1 MKDFII
7 AFFAGL
13 VATLVAAGI
22 LYISPSLYS
31 FFEKRDG
38 AFLTVEIVTDNFGDL
53 KHSKIIAINS
63 SRYSFSPL
71 NFHLLTNGNIVKLGI
86 VSPRGQKSY
95 DVTPN
100 DTISEVLDAG
110 EIVVFYALIE
120 KGSISNDLEKLFTGN
135 YSFIDSKGRV
145 KNGSIK
151 VRSLSEKQ
159 IEQYIYLAKWFG
171 FFFAVVFSIFTVIW
185 LIIKKR
191 GTVKG
196 LQAKKV

>member
-1 MKDFII
+1 MKGFII
-7 AFFAGL
+7 SVFASI
-13 VATLVAAGI
+13 VAAGI
-22 LYISPSLYS
+22 LYISLDLYS

-38 AFLTVEIVTDNFGDL
+38 AFLTVEIIADKFGDL
-53 KHSKIIAINS
+53 NLSKITAINS

-71 NFHLLTNGNIVKLGI
+71 NFHLLTDGNIVKLGT
-86 VSPRGQKSY
+86 VSPRGRKSY

-110 EIVVFYALIE
+110 EFIVYYALIE
-120 KGSISNDLEKLFTGN
+120 KGFISNDLEKLFTGN

-159 IEQYIYLAKWFG
+159 IEQYIYTAKWFG
-171 FFFAVVFSIFTVIW
+171 FFVAVFFISMVIW

-191 GTVKG
+191 KSG
-196 LQAKKV
+196 KKPSGDEVTGI